1 MTGYNRII
9 LVGNLTKDPEVR
21 SVGAQSVCKLTIA
34 SNKQFKNKQTGAI
47 SQEVC
52 FIDVE
57 VWGAQADSS
66 AKYLQKGKPVLV
78 EGRLKFDTWKDQEGA
93 TKSKHSVVSEKIIFL
108 PSAQDTQ
115 SFDDM
120 QNEESN
126 NIGFAKKSDIGS
138 SKMKPGQKKAT
149 GFTDN
154 PPFLEDD
161 LPF

>member
-21 SVGAQSVCKLTIA
+21 PVGTQSVCKLTIA

-57 VWGAQADSS
+57 VWGAQADSC

-138 SKMKPGQKKAT
+138 KIKPGQKKAAA
-149 GFTDN
+149 FADN

>member
-9 LVGNLTKDPEVR
+9 MVGNLTKDPEVR
-21 SVGAQSVCKLTIA
+21 AVGAQSVCKLTIA
-34 SNKQFKNKQTGAI
+34 SNKQFKNRQTGAV

-78 EGRLKFDTWKDQEGA
+78 EGRLKLDTWKDQEGA
-93 TKSKHSVVSEKIIFL
+93 TKSKHSIVSERIIFL
-108 PSAQDTQ
+108 PSGQENQSSDDLHAEDTTH
-115 SFDDM
+115 
-120 QNEESN
+120 
-126 NIGFAKKSDIGS
+126 IGFAKKTEVGVRPKGS
-138 SKMKPGQKKAT
+138 VKKTTFA
-149 GFTDN
+149 DN